1 MTANESY
8 GLTTLTSLTSLTA
21 LNYLTSLTALN
32 LRKLNG
38 VMKAFA
44 LQFQEPDFPV
54 DASAISRH
62 GSIGSYHAV
71 AWYDEGDGVVAHR
84 TADGLG

>member
-1 MTANESY
+1 
-8 GLTTLTSLTSLTA
+8 
-21 LNYLTSLTALN
+21 
-32 LRKLNG
+32 
-38 VMKAFA
+38 MKAFA

-71 AWYDEGDGVVAHR
+71 AWYDERDGVVAHS
-84 TADGLG
+84 APDSLGRLAIDAARDVAIGHLAAIRYLQKLLPDSLAESASLHP